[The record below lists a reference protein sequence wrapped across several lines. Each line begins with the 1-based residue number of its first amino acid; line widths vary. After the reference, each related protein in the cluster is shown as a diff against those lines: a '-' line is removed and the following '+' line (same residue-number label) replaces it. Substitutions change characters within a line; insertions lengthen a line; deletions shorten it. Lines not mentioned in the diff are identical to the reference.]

1 MLSRSV
7 MRTAKGTGDC
17 SQTLQGRRRA
27 TADFARLPEKEHRHS
42 RRSAGALN
50 AFHATNAAAHRA
62 IQEVLAFMRGKL
74 PLATPDDDIPG
85 AEERFGLPRRQF
97 LQFCVGL
104 TATLGLSRSA
114 VGAVAKALVE
124 ARRPSVIWL
133 HFQECTGCSESLLRA
148 EHPTLEKLIL
158 DVISLDYHET
168 LMAAAGYQ
176 AEAARNAA
184 MAANKGKYLLV
195 VEGAIPTGLNG
206 NFCKIGGK
214 TAVELIKE
222 CAADAAA
229 VVAIGSCAS
238 WGGIPSADPNPTG
251 ATGAPMILK
260 GKTVVTIPGCP
271 ANPYNF
277 LGVVLQYATLGTLP
291 KLDELGRPLFA
302 YGRTIHEHCP
312 RRAHFDAGR
321 FANVF
326 GDEGHRQG
334 YCLYK
339 LGCKGPMTHANCST
353 LAFGEVVD
361 CWPIGI
367 GHPCVGCTEQKV
379 AFRIPMHATASID
392 RPVPPDTYPPIHAE
406 QGRISPAAT
415 AVAGVI
421 GGALVGAGFVASK
434 KVDRA
439 DAEIDRTPD
448 TKLGV

>member
-1 MLSRSV
+1 LRRETGAHLENRWLTRHFPHVSRAALPLLPWHRERVRPFRRS
-7 MRTAKGTGDC
+7 TAM
-17 SQTLQGRRRA
+17 SRA
-27 TADFARLPEKEHRHS
+27 VPFDPSAVS
-42 RRSAGALN
+42 RRDFVRACTL
-50 AFHATNAAAHRA
+50 AAAA
-62 IQEVLAFMRGKL
+62 
-74 PLATPDDDIPG
+74 
-85 AEERFGLPRRQF
+85 
-97 LQFCVGL
+97 VGL
-104 TATLGLSRSA
+104 SSTAASQI
-114 VGAVAKALVE
+114 VE
-124 ARRPSVIWL
+124 AAGKGLKPSVVWL
-133 HFQECTGCSESLLRA
+133 HFQECTGCTESLLRTS
-148 EHPTLEKLIL
+148 HPDVASVIL
-158 DVISLDYHET
+158 DLISLDYHET
-168 LMAAAGYQ
+168 LFAGAGHQ
-176 AEAARNAA
+176 AEKALADTI
-184 MAANKGKYLLV
+184 KSQEGKFICV
-195 VEGAIPTGLNG
+195 VEGAIPT
-206 NFCKIGGK
+206 KDGGIYCQVGGR
-214 TAVELIKE
+214 TAVDILN
-222 CAADAAA
+222 DAASKA
-229 VVAIGSCAS
+229 GAIIAIGSCAS

-321 FANVF
+321 FANSF

-367 GHPCVGCTEQKV
+367 GHPCVGCTEQAI
-379 AFRIPMHATASID
+379 AFRIPMHTTVAIE

-406 QGRISPAAT
+406 QGGISPVAT

-421 GGALVGAGFVASK
+421 GGALLGAGFVASRK
-434 KVDRA
+434 IDKAEAHA
-439 DAEIDRTPD
+439 DTLPD
-448 TKLGV
+448 TKQGV